1 MGPVGGE
8 AAVAT
13 AEERLEL
20 LAGASWRG
28 SAARALPLEQA
39 DQALEHTPTPASAWA
54 GRREICSDGLEAPA
68 ELAEPPL
75 VLVALVPGG
84 NPAGLALRAGGLPL
98 TGLAAVGA
106 AAGGATLL

>member
-1 MGPVGGE
+1 MNRMGPVGGE

-13 AEERLEL
+13 AEEL

-75 VLVALVPGG
+75 VLVLWC
-84 NPAGLALRAGGLPL
+84 PAE
-98 TGLAAVGA
+98 
-106 AAGGATLL
+106 TLLGWPCAQEGCP